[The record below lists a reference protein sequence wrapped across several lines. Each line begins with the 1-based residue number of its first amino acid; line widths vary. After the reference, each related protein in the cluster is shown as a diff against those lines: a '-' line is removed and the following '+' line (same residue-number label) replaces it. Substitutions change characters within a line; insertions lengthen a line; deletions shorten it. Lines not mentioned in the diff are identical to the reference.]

1 MPLSIVQVYT
11 GCRIVVIRCCFRF
24 PALDSDFPRWFGWW
38 PVLLDLHSCLLFF
51 GYLRGWLCNFERLLV
66 LELPLA
72 SRYKDTTLD
81 LSFPA
86 FIFINI
92 IDPAVDGLKELEMC
106 DLIAA
111 LSISLL
117 FIEDCMACIY
127 QINAYHTCSNKE
139 TSWCMHL
146 SKKPNKKWWG
156 RRQKSGPGWSGR
168 TLRHLRCQNDSQRQ
182 PQQLLPLASFAEEH
196 RNNHKTSKHSW
207 IEQKVIEQSAFVLW
221 VPVRCALS
229 WSALALLVH

>member
-1 MPLSIVQVYT
+1 L
-11 GCRIVVIRCCFRF
+11 
-24 PALDSDFPRWFGWW
+24 
-38 PVLLDLHSCLLFF
+38 

-92 IDPAVDGLKELEMC
+92 IDQAVDGLKELEMC

-117 FIEDCMACIY
+117 FIEHCMACRY

-139 TSWCMHL
+139 TSWCIHL
-146 SKKPNKKWWG
+146 SKKPNKKW
-156 RRQKSGPGWSGR
+156 
-168 TLRHLRCQNDSQRQ
+168 
-182 PQQLLPLASFAEEH
+182 
-196 RNNHKTSKHSW
+196 
-207 IEQKVIEQSAFVLW
+207 
-221 VPVRCALS
+221 
-229 WSALALLVH
+229 